1 MTDVNSALIEH
12 LRQRAAF
19 GANKYGVELTAFNG
33 RNPLKDKREELL
45 DALVY
50 NEQDIMEREEIAGL
64 LRMASD
70 CLYVHT
76 EGGEIVERV
85 RTRLLDMA
93 VKLRQDIKR
102 IEPEEVGPYA
112 HLACSPDCPVN
123 HVDPTGEDVTDQFV
137 KRIWTPEEV
146 SAKISEINNEGEYD

>member
-19 GANKYGVELTAFNG
+19 GKNKYGVELTAFNG

-50 NEQDIMEREEIAGL
+50 NEQDILEREALTDLIERTISILHDLYANARVFGM
-64 LRMASD
+64 RSD
-70 CLYVHT
+70 MT
-76 EGGEIVERV
+76 
-85 RTRLLDMA
+85 LDLIDELCQMA

-102 IEPEEVGPYA
+102 IEPEEA
-112 HLACSPDCPVN
+112 
-123 HVDPTGEDVTDQFV
+123 
-137 KRIWTPEEV
+137 
-146 SAKISEINNEGEYD
+146 

>member
-1 MTDVNSALIEH
+1 MTDVNSTLIEH

-50 NEQDIMEREEIAGL
+50 NEQDIMEREAVAGL
-64 LRMASD
+64 LGD
-70 CLYVHT
+70 IIDLLENIGH
-76 EGGEIVERV
+76 EGEILG
-85 RTRLLDMA
+85 RLYDTEE
-93 VKLRQDIKR
+93 KLRQDIKR
-102 IEPEEVGPYA
+102 IEPGEVGPYA

-137 KRIWTPEEV
+137 KRTWTEEEI
-146 SAKISEINNEGEYD
+146 SARLKQLIRDELSVEE